1 MDLWTPH
8 LNSNRSF
15 WQTPWLNPLN
25 DVVAW
30 NTLLQGVNPLWS
42 LSEVRARVLAVEWE
56 CADVFSLRLKP
67 NRRFKG
73 HLAGQHVALELEING
88 VRKIR
93 TFSISNAP
101 QANGELRLSIKV
113 NPHGTLSK
121 AASQLSKGDV
131 VVLSQAAGEF
141 TGEALDGQALLIS
154 AGSGITPMMALLES
168 WAARDTRPDVVLVHS
183 CRRAD
188 ELIFAKQLQTLVHQ
202 WPELRVHL
210 HYSAADGHLDAAR
223 LTEWVPDLDRREA
236 FLCGPEGFKAWVH
249 ALYEARGIGPQLK
262 QEHFR
267 QLRFSARPDAER
279 YAVHVGKND
288 SGFSAG
294 NGQSLLE
301 AAEQSGL
308 KPTFGC
314 RRGICMTCQCKKTS
328 GIVRNQLTQTDSG
341 DSEEWIQL
349 CISTPLS
356 DLHLEL

>member
-1 MDLWTPH
+1 MNPT
-8 LNSNRSF
+8 SSF

-30 NTLLQGVNPLWS
+30 NTLLQGVNRLWS

-56 CADVFSLRLKP
+56 CADVFSLLLKP

-88 VRKIR
+88 VRKTR

-101 QANGELRLSIKV
+101 TAKGLLRLSIKI
-113 NPHGTLSK
+113 NPHGSVSK
-121 AASQLSKGDV
+121 AASQLKKGDI
-131 VVLSQAAGEF
+131 VVLSQAAGAF
-141 TGEALDGQALLIS
+141 TGEALDGKALLIS

-168 WAARDTRPDVVLVHS
+168 WAARDSKPDVVLVHS

-188 ELIFAKQLQTLVHQ
+188 QLIFAKQLQTLVHQ

-223 LTEWVPDLDRREA
+223 LAEQVPDLDRREA
-236 FLCGPEGFKAWVH
+236 FLCGPEAFKAWVQD
-249 ALYEARGIGPQLK
+249 LYQTRGLSRQLK
-262 QEHFR
+262 QEHFG
-267 QLRFSARPDAER
+267 QLRFTARPDAER
-279 YAVHVGKND
+279 YTVHVGKDD

-308 KPTFGC
+308 KPAFGC

-328 GIVRNQLTQTDSG
+328 GIVRNQLTQTDSS

>member
-1 MDLWTPH
+1 
-8 LNSNRSF
+8 LNPTSSF

-56 CADVFSLRLKP
+56 CADVFSLLLKP

-73 HLAGQHVALELEING
+73 FLAGQHVALELEING
-88 VRKIR
+88 VRKTR

-101 QANGELRLSIKV
+101 TAKGLLRLTIKI
-113 NPHGTLSK
+113 NPHGTVSK
-121 AASQLSKGDV
+121 AASQLKTGDV
-131 VVLSQAAGEF
+131 VGLSQAAGAF
-141 TGEALDGQALLIS
+141 TGEALDGKALLIS

-168 WAARDTRPDVVLVHS
+168 WAARDVRPDVVLVHS
-183 CRRAD
+183 CRRED
-188 ELIFAKQLQTLVHQ
+188 QLIFARQLQTLVHQ

-210 HYSAADGHLDAAR
+210 HYSSADGHLDAAR
-223 LTEWVPDLDRREA
+223 LAERVPDLDSRDA
-236 FLCGPEGFKAWVH
+236 FLCGPERFKAWVQ
-249 ALYEARGIGPQLK
+249 ALYETRCISRQLK
-262 QEHFR
+262 QEHFG
-267 QLRFSARPDAER
+267 QLRFIARPDAER
-279 YAVHVGKND
+279 YTVHIG
-288 SGFSAG
+288 SAAAGFSAD

-308 KPTFGC
+308 KPAFGC
-314 RRGICMTCQCKKTS
+314 RRGICMSCQCRKTS
-328 GIVRNQLTQTDSG
+328 GIVRNQLTQTDSS

-356 DLHLEL
+356 DVHLEL